1 MSDNGNIVSKEK
13 VEKYLELTAE
23 ARIKATSITKNI
35 EDENRLQA
43 MLKMCDDYQQD
54 ALYFM
59 NNGDLVRAF
68 GAINYAHAWI
78 DAAVRIGLLD
88 GHGDDR
94 LFTLP

>member
-1 MSDNGNIVSKEK
+1 MSDEGFRVTKEK

-23 ARIKATSITKNI
+23 ARGKATPIAESG
-35 EDENRLQA
+35 EDVARLDS
-43 MLKMCDDYQQD
+43 MMRMCDDYQAD
-54 ALYFM
+54 AKHFLEK
-59 NNGDLVRAF
+59 GDLVRAF

-78 DAAVRIGLLD
+78 DAAVRIGVMD